1 MRLETTFLKQ
11 HCKHLKYRDQP
22 VNHNIQVSYL
32 LKTLYSQGMLVRK
45 QL

>member
-32 LKTLYSQGMLVRK
+32 LKTLYCQGMLVRK